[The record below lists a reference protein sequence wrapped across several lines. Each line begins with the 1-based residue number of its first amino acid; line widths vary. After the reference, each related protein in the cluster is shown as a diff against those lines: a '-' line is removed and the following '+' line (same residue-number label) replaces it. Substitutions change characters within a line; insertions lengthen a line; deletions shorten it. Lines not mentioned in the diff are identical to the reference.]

1 MVNDWPM
8 KRYRHIY
15 SLTLA
20 DIDPD
25 NRMTA
30 GAVLCYFQ
38 DTIARFLTE
47 GRVGPFDLKDEGLA
61 WMISEFHAQLDALP
75 SWPGIVQMEVFLS
88 ELSTVKIYVD
98 YLARDERGRIVARG
112 TSVWVLVDAGSR
124 RMVPCQSHAR
134 VVALYDEQNHTPH
147 TRFPFPGGF
156 AAEEAGALC
165 LEHTISSSET
175 DFNGH
180 MSNRDYVR
188 LALSAIEPSL
198 IEGRTIREFHVR
210 YQQECHT
217 GDTLSCTCRESGNG
231 QIDLY
236 LTKPDG
242 GPVCLITACWE

>member
-1 MVNDWPM
+1 M

-47 GRVGPFDLKDEGLA
+47 GHVGPFDLKEEGLA
-61 WMISEFHAQLDALP
+61 WMISEFHAHLDALP

-98 YLARDERGRIVARG
+98 YLARDAWGRIIARG
-112 TSVWVLVDAGSR
+112 SSVWVLVDAGSH
-124 RMVPCQSHAR
+124 RMVPCRSHPR
-134 VVALYDEQNHTPH
+134 VVALYDEQNHVSH
-147 TRFPFPGGF
+147 TRFPFPTAMSDDT
-156 AAEEAGALC
+156 AAGLF
-165 LEHTISSSET
+165 LEHVISSSET

-188 LALSAIEPSL
+188 LALSAIEPAL
-198 IEGRTIREFHVR
+198 IENRSILAFHVR
-210 YQQECHT
+210 FQQECHT
-217 GDTLSCTCRESGNG
+217 GDTLSCHCQDNG
-231 QIDLY
+231 EGHIDLF
-236 LTKPDG
+236 LTKPEG
-242 GPVCLITACWE
+242 TAVCLVSTLWE

>member
-1 MVNDWPM
+1 M
-8 KRYRHIY
+8 KRYRHVY

-47 GRVGPFDLKDEGLA
+47 GRVGPFNLKEEGLA
-61 WMISEFHAQLDALP
+61 WMISEFHARLEALP

-88 ELSTVKIYVD
+88 ELSTIKIYVD
-98 YLARDERGRIVARG
+98 YLTRDVRGQIVARG
-112 TSVWVLVDAGSR
+112 TSVWVLVDAATR
-124 RMVPCQSHAR
+124 RMLPCRSHPR
-134 VVALYDEQNHTPH
+134 VVALYDEQNFIRHS
-147 TRFPFPGGF
+147 RLPFTDVLN
-156 AAEEAGALC
+156 AESTGMNY
-165 LEHTISSSET
+165 LEHIISSSET

-198 IEGRTIREFHVR
+198 IKGQTLSAFHVR
-210 YQQECHT
+210 FQQECHT
-217 GDTLSCTCRESGNG
+217 GETLCCRCLDKGDG
-231 QIDLY
+231 HIDLY

-242 GPVCLITACWE
+242 TAVCLIVNYFTSSRP